1 MKIPPVTVGEIL
13 KLGVTRFG
21 KNGDPL
27 MFHKDFA
34 IFLQNTGKGGVELN
48 QLVEIKIIKVLPKCA
63 FAVLAKRTHDALKE
77 DDVLL
82 GETE

>member
-48 QLVEIKIIKVLPKCA
+48 QLVEVKVTKVLPKCA
-63 FAVLAKRTHDALKE
+63 FAEKVKK
-77 DDVLL
+77 
-82 GETE
+82 